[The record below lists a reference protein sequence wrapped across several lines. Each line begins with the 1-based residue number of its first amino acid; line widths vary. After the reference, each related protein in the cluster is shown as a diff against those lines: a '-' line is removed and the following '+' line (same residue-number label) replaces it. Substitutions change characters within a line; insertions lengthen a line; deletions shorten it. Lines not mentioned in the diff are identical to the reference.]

1 MEDKKFKGL
10 QERLEKL
17 SWPSIYMFKFI
28 VPTEKEKELV
38 GIFEGR
44 ITEKKYSQKGN
55 YVSVTSTFAVES
67 GESVLHYYK
76 AASKIEGVVA
86 L

>member
-28 VPTEKEKELV
+28 VPTDKEKELV
-38 GIFEGR
+38 DIFEGR
-44 ITEKKYSQKGN
+44 ITEKN
-55 YVSVTSTFAVES
+55 IPR
-67 GESVLHYYK
+67 K
-76 AASKIEGVVA
+76 AIT
-86 L
+86 

>member
-28 VPTEKEKELV
+28 VPTHKEEDLV
-38 GIFEGR
+38 NIFGGKV
-44 ITEKKYSQKGN
+44 TERKYSQKGN
-55 YVSVTSTFAVES
+55 YVSITSTFTVES
-67 GESVLHYYK
+67 SESVLRYYK
-76 AASKIEGVVA
+76 EASRIEGVVA